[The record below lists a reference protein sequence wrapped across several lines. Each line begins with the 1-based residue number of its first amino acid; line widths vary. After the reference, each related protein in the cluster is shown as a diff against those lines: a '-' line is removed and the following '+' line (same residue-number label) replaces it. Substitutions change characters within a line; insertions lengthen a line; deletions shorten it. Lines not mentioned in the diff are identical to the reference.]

1 MRKCR
6 IWMWKFHIWT
16 ITCKLD
22 MKFQNLEI
30 KTKKGKLKVLQILLE
45 GNNIIITNTLQHFRH
60 ISQSHPHWNVP
71 VTLICLNPSIHG
83 LDRKSRCRTMK
94 FVSVTKCLST
104 SRTFF
109 RRFPCTKGSS
119 NIFWLLLR
127 LIDWFRGTERVRAWS
142 KITSAHRKCLLRYNC
157 SPANHSSSGT
167 VPIYRTSHHRGKL

>member
-1 MRKCR
+1 
-6 IWMWKFHIWT
+6 
-16 ITCKLD
+16 

-30 KTKKGKLKVLQILLE
+30 KTQKGKLKVLQILLE
-45 GNNIIITNTLQHFRH
+45 NNNIIITSTLEHLRH
-60 ISQSHPHWNVP
+60 ISQSHPYWNVP
-71 VTLICLNPSIHG
+71 VTLICSNPWIHG

-94 FVSVTKCLST
+94 FASVTKCFSA

-142 KITSAHRKCLLRYNC
+142 KLPPLTGNVSFATIAVPPTTPHREPCPYTELLTIAANYRPLDSLFHRKSKNL
-157 SPANHSSSGT
+157 
-167 VPIYRTSHHRGKL
+167 KLTP